1 MDEEGREQF
10 YCVNG
15 NDGHHWKVES
25 MPAYDHLSKAVR
37 QQLAQSPFNICPR
50 CFDLKVRDIARLHP
64 EWSHQKLLS
73 AAIKVREHEIRSSE
87 MSQRREQ

>member
-15 NDGHHWKVES
+15 NDGHWWKVES
-25 MPAYDHLSKAVR
+25 MPAYDKLPKDIR

-50 CFDLKVRDIARLHP
+50 CFDLKVDDIRKLHP
-64 EWSHQKLLS
+64 DWPRKKLLS
-73 AAIKVREHEIRSSE
+73 VAIKIREYEIKETGR
-87 MSQRREQ
+87 